1 MNELY
6 SVIIM
11 KKGKV
16 NMDINYRNAPKTTVG
31 DIPNG
36 ECFSY
41 NGEIYIKVANDLNV
55 DTYNEL
61 MSATSDNYDFIAV
74 RLSDGM
80 VDAFSYTC
88 QCDSVTTELNVYARG
103 KTI

>member
-41 NGEIYIKVANDLNV
+41 NGEIYIKVANDLNK
-55 DTYNEL
+55 Y
-61 MSATSDNYDFIAV
+61 
-74 RLSDGM
+74 
-80 VDAFSYTC
+80 
-88 QCDSVTTELNVYARG
+88 
-103 KTI
+103 